1 MENINIQSV
10 TNLKNKFA
18 EILKFRSGIHIKL
31 ENLDFKITKLK
42 EIYHKFV
49 SESKTEVSFGL
60 DSLYFQGK
68 LINIE
73 LTNMKSYYK
82 LINNRM
88 YCVYYKL
95 YKLIVDYIN
104 KNLTE
109 KKIVDLINISN
120 YPVYKDLEP
129 YKDYDFNITTKIHN
143 NIIDIINALIDTV
156 GIKIEELNTL
166 EITKNN
172 GININNYINSYR
184 HKAILIKEQTF
195 LFINYMEFLNMTHYN
210 YHQRFFARLTLLTS
224 QIDSDID
231 FDDKNNNAHMQ
242 DNLINDLESNS
253 DISQTES
260 HDFDELFANKIM
272 SAKLEAAK
280 FKKL

>member
-109 KKIVDLINISN
+109 KKIVDLANISN

-143 NIIDIINALIDTV
+143 NIIDIINALIDSI

-195 LFINYMEFLNMTHYN
+195 LFVNYMEFMNMTHYN
-210 YHQRFFARLTLLTS
+210 YHQRFFARLTLLLS
-224 QIDSDID
+224 QIENDID
-231 FDDKNNNAHMQ
+231 FEDKNNNANIQ
-242 DNLINDLESNS
+242 ETLINDLELSS
-253 DISQTES
+253 ES
-260 HDFDELFANKIM
+260 LDNDELIASKIA

-280 FKKL
+280 IKK

>member
-1 MENINIQSV
+1 MENINIQLV
-10 TNLKNKFA
+10 TNLKNKFG

-49 SESKTEVSFGL
+49 NESNSDVSFGL
-60 DSLYFQGK
+60 DSLYFQSK
-68 LINIE
+68 LITIE

-88 YCVYYKL
+88 YCAYYKL
-95 YKLIVDYIN
+95 YKLIVDYIS
-104 KNLTE
+104 KNFTE
-109 KKIVDLINISN
+109 KKVVDLININN

-143 NIIDIINALIDTV
+143 NIIDIINTLIDTV
-156 GIKIEELNTL
+156 GIKIEEINTL

-184 HKAILIKEQTF
+184 HKTILIKEQTF
-195 LFINYMEFLNMTHYN
+195 LFVNYMEFINNTHYN
-210 YHQRFFARLTLLTS
+210 YHQRFFARLSLLTS
-224 QIDSDID
+224 QIENDID
-231 FDDKNNNAHMQ
+231 FEDKNNSSNIQ
-242 DNLINDLESNS
+242 DNLIIDLESNS
-253 DISQTES
+253 DISGSES
-260 HDFDELFANKIM
+260 IDADDLIASKLA

-280 FKKL
+280 FKK

>member
-1 MENINIQSV
+1 MENINIQLV
-10 TNLKNKFA
+10 TNLKNKFG

-49 SESKTEVSFGL
+49 NESNSDVSFGL
-60 DSLYFQGK
+60 DSLYFQSK
-68 LINIE
+68 LITIE

-88 YCVYYKL
+88 YCSYYKL
-95 YKLIVDYIN
+95 YKLIVDYIS
-104 KNLTE
+104 KNFTE
-109 KKIVDLINISN
+109 KKVVDLININN
-120 YPVYKDLEP
+120 YAVYKDLEP

-143 NIIDIINALIDTV
+143 NIIDIINTLIDTV
-156 GIKIEELNTL
+156 GIKIEEINTL

-184 HKAILIKEQTF
+184 HKTILIKEQTF
-195 LFINYMEFLNMTHYN
+195 LFVNYMEFINNSHYN
-210 YHQRFFARLTLLTS
+210 YHQRFFTRLSLLTS
-224 QIDSDID
+224 QIENDID
-231 FDDKNNNAHMQ
+231 FEDKNNSSNIQ
-242 DNLINDLESNS
+242 DNLIIDWESNS
-253 DISQTES
+253 DISRSES
-260 HDFDELFANKIM
+260 LDPDDLIASKLA

-280 FKKL
+280 FKK